1 MPFISKKPPLILN
14 KKDSDDL
21 NKIAKSRT
29 EALVKV
35 ERVKILLEYS
45 NGGTISSI
53 ARLLKTNRVK
63 VNNCVN
69 KAIQFGVFTALKDL
83 PRKGRPPVITE
94 EAKNWFL
101 SIACRKPKELGLSLE
116 VWTASKL
123 AEYIRFY
130 CIKAGYPCLQKLV
143 KGTVSKILNK
153 SDLKPHKVSYYL
165 ERKDPDFDKKMAQ
178 VLHIY
183 KEVAIY
189 NSTNSDEK
197 IAFLSY
203 DEKPGIQ
210 AIENLAPDLPP
221 IPGKYPYWK
230 KDYEYK
236 RHGTVSLLSSIDLL
250 TGKILSNVFDRHR
263 SSEFIEFLKYIH
275 NNYPKDIRIKIILDN
290 HSCHTSKETRKF
302 LETIPNRFEF
312 IFTPTHA
319 SWLNIIEVF
328 FSKMTRSF
336 LRRIRVKS
344 KTELKQRIIQ
354 YISEMNQMP
363 TIFRWKWKMDEIK
376 VN

>member
-1 MPFISKKPPLILN
+1 MPFVSQKPALIMS
-14 KKDSDDL
+14 KKDSCEL
-21 NKIAKSRT
+21 KKIAKSRT
-29 EALVKV
+29 ESLVRI
-35 ERVKILLEYS
+35 ERARIFLAYS
-45 NGGTISSI
+45 EGKTISSI
-53 ARLLKTNRVK
+53 ARSLITNRVK
-63 VNNCVN
+63 VNNSVN
-69 KAIQFGVFTALKDL
+69 KAIQFGVSTALKDL
-83 PRKGRPPVITE
+83 PRKGRTPIIKE

-101 SIACRKPKELGLSLE
+101 SIACRKPKELGISLE
-116 VWTASKL
+116 VWTMNKL
-123 AEYIRFY
+123 AEYIRLH
-130 CIKAGYPCLQKLV
+130 CIEAGYPCLQKLV
-143 KGTVSKILNK
+143 KGTASKILNK

-165 ERKDPDFDKKMAQ
+165 ERKDPNFNKKMAQ
-178 VLHIY
+178 VLHVY
-183 KEVAIY
+183 KEVKIY
-189 NSTNSDEK
+189 NLTNSDEK

-250 TGKILSNVFDRHR
+250 TGKILANVFDRHR
-263 SSEFIEFLKYIH
+263 SSEFIEFLKYVH
-275 NNYPKDIRIKIILDN
+275 NDYPKDIKIKMILDN
-290 HSCHTSKETRKF
+290 NSCHISKETRKF

-344 KTELKQRIIQ
+344 KIELKQRIIQ
-354 YISEMNQMP
+354 YINEINQMP